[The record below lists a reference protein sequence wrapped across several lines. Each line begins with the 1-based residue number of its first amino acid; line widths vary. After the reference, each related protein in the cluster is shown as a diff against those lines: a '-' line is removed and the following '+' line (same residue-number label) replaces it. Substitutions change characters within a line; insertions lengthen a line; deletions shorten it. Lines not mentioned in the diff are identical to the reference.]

1 MVKRLWEKVNMDI
14 AVKVSVIIPIYN
26 VERYIEEC
34 LESVTLQKLKEIEII
49 CINDASTDSS
59 EEIVRRYKECDK
71 RIVLMRN
78 DCNRGLAYTRNVGL
92 SVAKGKYVYFLDSD
106 DKITL
111 DALSNLY
118 EYAETNQVDGIF
130 FDASL
135 LIDDSMLEYENA
147 YQLYQRSGIS
157 EKVQSGIQLLHQF
170 LKNNNFQASVPQQF
184 WSKAFLEKNRI
195 RFFDG
200 ILHEDELF
208 SFQAI
213 TLAIKVCYIK
223 ERLFIR
229 RIRAESIMTSGQSYK
244 NLIGVW
250 TCFYYMVLLAEENEY
265 EDRNLV
271 DSYIARLYNR
281 AANLYEQYG
290 NEIDLN
296 DFANKRLV
304 ESFHIFSATQ
314 RRYMAYGLF
323 SESQLEEVRKH
334 SKIYVY
340 GTGSIA
346 RSVVEGLIYNNFLIE
361 GFVVTKVSNNVRV
374 FRGHRVYEF
383 NEIKANCTDVLVVVA
398 TSLLHQ
404 HNIISLLKKHKT
416 QYICWQDNH

>member
-1 MVKRLWEKVNMDI
+1 M
-14 AVKVSVIIPIYN
+14 
-26 VERYIEEC
+26 
-34 LESVTLQKLKEIEII
+34 
-49 CINDASTDSS
+49 
-59 EEIVRRYKECDK
+59 
-71 RIVLMRN
+71 
-78 DCNRGLAYTRNVGL
+78 
-92 SVAKGKYVYFLDSD
+92 
-106 DKITL
+106 
-111 DALSNLY
+111 
-118 EYAETNQVDGIF
+118 
-130 FDASL
+130 
-135 LIDDSMLEYENA
+135 
-147 YQLYQRSGIS
+147 
-157 EKVQSGIQLLHQF
+157 
-170 LKNNNFQASVPQQF
+170 
-184 WSKAFLEKNRI
+184 
-195 RFFDG
+195 
-200 ILHEDELF
+200 
-208 SFQAI
+208 
-213 TLAIKVCYIK
+213 
-223 ERLFIR
+223 
-229 RIRAESIMTSGQSYK
+229 
-244 NLIGVW
+244 
-250 TCFYYMVLLAEENEY
+250 
-265 EDRNLV
+265 